1 MSSIETL
8 KLFVRVVEEGSFS
21 SAARFFGCTPSSVS
35 RQISSLEEELGA
47 RLFLRTTRRQKLT
60 EAGEIYFQHA
70 QRITYDVEQAK
81 SAVQRLTE
89 KPSGVLKVT
98 AEADFAVSF
107 IAPVLPAFLDRYPD
121 IRIKL
126 FTNSNRVDVVD
137 NAMDLAIRFGELPD
151 SQLIARKI
159 TSSRSLLCASPE
171 YLEKYGMPENPQ
183 ALEAHNC
190 LSFRVGSEKN
200 SWVFARDEN
209 RLSIPVSGSI
219 SANSLNFLRVSALSH
234 QGIIMIPNWIVRED
248 LKDGRLTQ
256 ILKDHSL
263 VPERSPIHAVFA
275 HNRHLAPKI
284 RVFVDFLDEQ
294 LKAI

>member
-1 MSSIETL
+1 MTSIESL
-8 KLFVRVVEEGSFS
+8 KLFVHVVEEGSFS
-21 SAARFFGCTPSSVS
+21 SAARLFGCTPSSVS
-35 RQISSLEEELGA
+35 RQISNLEEELGT
-47 RLFLRTTRRQKLT
+47 RLFQRTTRKQQLT

-70 QRITYDVEQAK
+70 QRITFDVEQART
-81 SAVQRLTE
+81 AVQRLTE

-107 IAPVLPAFLDRYPD
+107 IAPVLPVFLARFPD
-121 IRIKL
+121 IKIRL
-126 FTNSNRVDVVD
+126 FTNSNRIDVVD

-171 YLEKYGMPENPQ
+171 YLEKHGMPENPQ

-200 SWVFARDEN
+200 TWDFAKDAN
-209 RLSIPVSGSI
+209 RLSVPISGSI

-248 LKDGRLTQ
+248 LKAG
-256 ILKDHSL
+256 
-263 VPERSPIHAVFA
+263 
-275 HNRHLAPKI
+275 
-284 RVFVDFLDEQ
+284 
-294 LKAI
+294 